1 MKKKSKSE
9 RLIPKKKQRKLLTII
24 PICIILL
31 VMLVFLMGYIIGV
44 STNKQPNLEKLPV
57 TPNEN
62 ITNND
67 TPNNN
72 ENNEQDDDNDKIE
85 LPKEIYFL
93 QDKNGQKIIS
103 NELDKNLKYLGKYTC
118 EYVGCGNFQ
127 YVPSPTEEQ
136 HFFGND
142 LVLISEWSGE
152 DYKGVL
158 YNYQTNKVV
167 ETYNEVLC
175 SYSFSNNKYSVLVTK
190 NDKMGILSNNGK
202 IVYDLTLDSYKYN
215 QDVCYKYTI
224 YEQEREERY
233 PGYNGQ
239 EGVFSKDNKYGV
251 VNLENGDLVI
261 DFKYE
266 GLRLMYDGNYSIK
279 ENDKW
284 YLVNN
289 KLEKI
294 IKNGYDEIHSFN
306 NVILV
311 GNNIDEKDI
320 SYKLIDTK
328 GADLTNSVNVSLLDI
343 NQYRKVTANSI
354 SLGTFGGGTFTY
366 DLSKKQLKYKYGE

>member
-1 MKKKSKSE
+1 MKKKNKSE
-9 RLIPKKKQRKLLTII
+9 KLIPKKQQKKLMMII
-24 PICIILL
+24 PICIILS
-31 VMLVFLMGYIIGV
+31 VMLVFLIGYIIGV
-44 STNKQPNLEKLPV
+44 STNKQPALEKLPT

-67 TPNNN
+67 IPNNN
-72 ENNEQDDDNDKIE
+72 ENNNQEDNDKIE
-85 LPKEIYFL
+85 LPREIYFL

-103 NELDKNLKYLGKYTC
+103 NEIDKNLKYLGKYTC

-127 YVPSPTEEQ
+127 YLPSPDREHIFLE
-136 HFFGND
+136 NN
-142 LVLISEWSGE
+142 LVLISEWTGE
-152 DYKGVL
+152 KNKTIV
-158 YNYQTNKVV
+158 YNYQTNKI
-167 ETYNEVLC
+167 EKTYEDTLC
-175 SYSFSNNKYSVLVTK
+175 SYGFSNNNFSVLVTE
-190 NDKMGILSNNGK
+190 NNKMGILNSNGK
-202 IVYDLTLDSYKYN
+202 QVHEITLDGLDYFADSLVCDKISDYDETYKS
-215 QDVCYKYTI
+215 K
-224 YEQEREERY
+224 
-233 PGYNGQ
+233 GYDGKN
-239 EGVFSKDNKYGV
+239 GVFSKDKKYGV
-251 VNLENGDLVI
+251 VNMQTGEVI
-261 DFKYE
+261 LDFKYE

-294 IKNGYDEIHSFN
+294 IKTGYDEIYSFN

-366 DLSKKQLKYKYGE
+366 DLSKNQLKFKYGE